1 MEVPDTSVLP
11 NVVSLA
17 RECSVTCFIRQ
28 NADRNMLDWDF
39 KHITMPR
46 FIAAFDKCPMGSVE
60 DIIKFNET
68 NKDRAMP
75 ARKLDLA
82 TAGADI

>member
-1 MEVPDTSVLP
+1 
-11 NVVSLA
+11 
-17 RECSVTCFIRQ
+17 
-28 NADRNMLDWDF
+28 MLDWDF